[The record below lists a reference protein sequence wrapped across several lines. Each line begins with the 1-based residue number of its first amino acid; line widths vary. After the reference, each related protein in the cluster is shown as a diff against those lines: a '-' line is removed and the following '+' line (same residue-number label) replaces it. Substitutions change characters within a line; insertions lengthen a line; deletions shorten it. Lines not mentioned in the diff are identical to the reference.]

1 MDGRGHGPKES
12 AKNPTP
18 SQELGGSKPL
28 GKKLGLLGGAQ
39 EEVPPGPI
47 ATLSPTLSTGPKA
60 WDPERPYS
68 SLGCVTLGG
77 FYSSLGPT
85 THYRKWL

>member
-12 AKNPTP
+12 ANNPA
-18 SQELGGSKPL
+18 LGAGGLQASREDTR
-28 GKKLGLLGGAQ
+28 LLGRAW
-39 EEVPPGPI
+39 EEVPPSSR
-47 ATLSPTLSTGPKA
+47 ATLSPALSTDLKA
-60 WDPERPYS
+60 WDLERPHS

>member
-12 AKNPTP
+12 ANNPAP
-18 SQELGGSKPL
+18 SQELGGLQASREETR
-28 GKKLGLLGGAQ
+28 LLGRAR
-39 EEVPPGPI
+39 EEVPPSSM
-47 ATLSPTLSTGPKA
+47 ATLSPTLSTDLKA
-60 WDPERPYS
+60 WDPEGPHS

>member
-1 MDGRGHGPKES
+1 MALKNQPTILHPPKS
-12 AKNPTP
+12 
-18 SQELGGSKPL
+18 LGGSKPP
-28 GKKLGLLGGAQ
+28 GKKLGCWVGRR
-39 EEVPPGPI
+39 EEVPPSSM
-47 ATLSPTLSTGPKA
+47 ATLSPTLSTDLKA
-60 WDPERPYS
+60 WDPERPHS